1 MEAYNEKFW
10 QFYRTKKGLYTL
22 SAILPMLVMM
32 LVWVFMGVF
41 PFGTKTLMSI
51 DFGQQY
57 ISLYQFLKKTV
68 LSGDWSGLFYSFS
81 KSIGGGMIG
90 IWGFNLISPFNLIYV
105 LFPTNEFRWAITLTI
120 WLRYGVTALAFS
132 HLLIK
137 RYNGHVNNRRF
148 LVPILSAAY
157 AMCGL
162 IVSYQMNPIFYDAM
176 IMLPIVI
183 IYLEELLD
191 GGRGWKYAVL
201 LALTLMFHFYM
212 GYMICL
218 FIVLYTIY
226 YLAGKANTWQAA
238 IRPVIRVGAYSALAV
253 GTMMWLLYPI
263 FLNLLISKG
272 AYQNN
277 LTFEWALQIRPLDI
291 LAKFMIGAFDSESW
305 PAGPNLPNV
314 FIGSLAL
321 FGFGAFFANKQI
333 SRKQKWA
340 AVFVI
345 FVFFIA
351 IVNVFFNKIWHMSQ
365 TPAGFFY
372 RFSWIISFF
381 MVLLSYRALHNWQGH
396 SWRFIS
402 VGAAFIYLSAEWVF
416 RNEFSFFTYRQS
428 NEVMPTLENY
438 LGLAFR
444 LLIILF
450 AFSALKYKGNQTKRQ
465 RYLIIGSSAFA
476 FIVISIFSYFKV
488 LATLQTLTLVAW
500 SVTLI
505 VLAFGLKRVTW
516 AMVSALTIFELGF
529 NAYVSQSRMG
539 YDNANHFKDAQD
551 SVKPVIDRIRPTK
564 QGEFYRINKLFERSK
579 NDPFMYDYPG
589 LTHFSSNMERSTLS
603 FMTNM
608 GDSGS
613 NASSFYGNGTAFMDA
628 FYGVKYVVDFL
639 DYTNSDMLK
648 YPERRFFSRNTTR
661 TDLTDYYTKIWEDAR
676 YAIYENKN
684 VLPIAFGVSAAVQD
698 LNFYANQIEKT
709 YNDLF
714 SALSGQSTPVFK
726 SEPLTDVTLT
736 NVEVV
741 QNGSSK
747 IYRKIDKTQNGTIE
761 FKIVPKTNDTHYLNA
776 PLSLKRKKGGA
787 IDIRLNGRWYEYQ
800 HSFDGQ
806 QLWNI
811 AHKQKGEEIIFSITL
826 GTSEEVDLTDL
837 HLITAN
843 QTLTEPLIKER
854 AAQGMKVTEWG
865 NNFVKGTV
873 NITDDSTY
881 MMTSIP
887 YNLGWRVLV
896 DGKEVETKEAW
907 NAFLSF
913 PITSGKH
920 TIEMRF
926 KPDGWSVGLLLSGVS
941 VLMLIALQYLEERNQ
956 RENRVYE
963 ESLV

>member
-1 MEAYNEKFW
+1 METYNEKFW
-10 QFYRTKKGLYTL
+10 QFYRTKKGLYTI
-22 SAILPMLVMM
+22 SALLPMLVM
-32 LVWVFMGVF
+32 LFVWVFMGVF

-57 ISLYQFLKKTV
+57 ISLYQFFKKTV

-105 LFPTNEFRWAITLTI
+105 LFPTAEFRWAITLTI
-120 WLRYGVTALAFS
+120 WLRYGATALAFS

-137 RYNGHVNNRRF
+137 RYNGHLNNRRF

-201 LALTLMFHFYM
+201 LSLTLMFHFYM

-218 FIVLYTIY
+218 FIVLYTLY
-226 YLAGKANTWQAA
+226 YLTGKDISWKNA
-238 IRPVIRVGAYSALAV
+238 IRPIIRVAAYSVVAA
-253 GTMMWLLYPI
+253 GAMMWLLYPI

-277 LTFEWALQIRPLDI
+277 LDFDWNFQIRPLDI

-321 FGFGAFFANKQI
+321 FGFGAFFANKSI

-340 AVFVI
+340 AALVM

-351 IVNVFFNKIWHMSQ
+351 IVNEFFNKVWHMSQ

-381 MVLLSYRALHNWQGH
+381 MVLLSYRALHNWQGK
-396 SWRFIS
+396 SWRFVS
-402 VGAAFIYLSAEWVF
+402 LGAAFIYLSAEWVF
-416 RNEFSFFTYRQS
+416 RNEFSFFNYRQT
-428 NEVMPTLENY
+428 NEIMLVLENY

-450 AFSALKYKGNQTKRQ
+450 AFSALQYKGNKEKRK
-465 RYLIIGSSAFA
+465 RYIIIGSSVLVFLL
-476 FIVISIFSYFKV
+476 ISILSYFKV
-488 LATLQTLTLVAW
+488 LVTLQTLSLVTW
-500 SVTLI
+500 CVTLI
-505 VLAFGLKRVTW
+505 VLSFGLKRVTW
-516 AMVSALTIFELGF
+516 AMISALTIFELGF

-539 YDNANHFKDAQD
+539 YDNANHFKDAQV
-551 SVKPVIDRIRPTK
+551 SVKPVIDQIRPSK

-639 DYTNSDMLK
+639 NYTNDDMLK

-661 TDLTDYYTKIWEDAR
+661 TDLTDYYTKIWENDR
-676 YAIYENKN
+676 YAIYENPN
-684 VLPIAFGVSAAVQD
+684 VLPIAFGVNAEVTD
-698 LNFYANQIEKT
+698 LTFYANQIVKT
-709 YNDLF
+709 YNELF
-714 SALSGQSTPVFK
+714 SALSGQTEDIFK
-726 SEPLTDVTLT
+726 SEPLADATLT
-736 NVEVV
+736 NVELV
-741 QNGSSK
+741 QNGNSK

-761 FKIVPKTNDTHYLNA
+761 FKIIPKNNDTHYLNA

-811 AHKQKGEEIIFSITL
+811 AHKQQGEEIIFSITL

-837 HLITAN
+837 YLITAN
-843 QTLTEPLIKER
+843 QQLTEPLIQKR
-854 AAQGMKVTEWG
+854 AAQGMKVSEWG
-865 NNFVKGTV
+865 NNFVKGNV
-873 NITDDSTY
+873 NITDNSTY

-887 YNLGWRVLV
+887 YNLGWHVLV
-896 DGKEVETKEAW
+896 DGQEVAIKETW
-907 NAFLSF
+907 GAFLSF
-913 PITSGKH
+913 PITSGQH

-926 KPDGWSVGLLLSGVS
+926 KPDGWTVGLLLSGVS
-941 VLMLIALQYLEERNQ
+941 IVLLLALHLIEERY
-956 RENRVYE
+956 RRGV
-963 ESLV
+963 